1 MCSRLVL
8 LCCAE
13 TQCEFGL
20 WRGCDA
26 CARDERAQKRAEEAE
41 ESEEGSRGQISR
53 ALASVSSMLLCVL
66 NCSSSRPACSSRGVH
81 ALDLGFVLELQRLH
95 VLAVLVERLVE
106 VAADLAPPR
115 RAVLEVVRLVMV
127 RNLGSW

>member
-1 MCSRLVL
+1 MWY
-8 LCCAE
+8 E
-13 TQCEFGL
+13 
-20 WRGCDA
+20 CDA

-66 NCSSSRPACSSRGVH
+66 NCGISSGVFFLH

-106 VAADLAPPR
+106 VAADLAPRGPGGAESCPCPR
-115 RAVLEVVRLVMV
+115 
-127 RNLGSW
+127 